1 MLKLREKLLVE
12 KCINN
17 ILRDHT
23 ISLESVKN
31 NSPYNVYDND
41 KNIADIDLQLDF
53 LNFLTSNYET
63 EVKYGITYLQ
73 NNKHRF
79 LEQFK
84 ILYPIILEYQ
94 TFGLNGQLQCL
105 QIDQEKRREEIK
117 KEQTQCKVTF
127 NTVTGQVIVE
137 KRKVDVEN
145 TKNNNLSFLKK
156 LVEFIKSWGRNLV

>member
-1 MLKLREKLLVE
+1 M
-12 KCINN
+12 
-17 ILRDHT
+17 
-23 ISLESVKN
+23 
-31 NSPYNVYDND
+31 
-41 KNIADIDLQLDF
+41 DF

-105 QIDQEKRREEIK
+105 QVDQEKRQEEIK
-117 KEQTQCKVTF
+117 KEQTQCKTTF
-127 NTVTGQVIVE
+127 NTVTGRIIVE

-156 LVEFIKSWGRNLV
+156 LVEVIKSWGRNLV